1 MAEHK
6 HAMKTECQRHPGM
19 CASDPLCADH
29 YCPGHPRNNRGFI
42 QGNSSASKPGAHM
55 PITFE
60 GDEPQAATPWELM
73 LAGARW
79 VLLAFAFVCTLMIA
93 AGYHGA

>member
-1 MAEHK
+1 
-6 HAMKTECQRHPGM
+6 MKTHDHG
-19 CASDPLCADH
+19 ASYEH
-29 YCPGHPRNNRGFI
+29 G
-42 QGNSSASKPGAHM
+42 M
-55 PITFE
+55 PITLE

>member
-1 MAEHK
+1 
-6 HAMKTECQRHPGM
+6 MKTHDHG
-19 CASDPLCADH
+19 ASYEH
-29 YCPGHPRNNRGFI
+29 G
-42 QGNSSASKPGAHM
+42 M
-55 PITFE
+55 PISFE
-60 GDEPQAATPWELM
+60 GDEPETPTSWDLI